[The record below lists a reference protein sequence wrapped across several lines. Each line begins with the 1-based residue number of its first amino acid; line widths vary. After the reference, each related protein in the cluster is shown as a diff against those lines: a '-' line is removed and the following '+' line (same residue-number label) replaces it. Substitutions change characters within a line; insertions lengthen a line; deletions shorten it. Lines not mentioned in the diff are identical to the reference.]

1 MDVRKMKKVTKK
13 YIFSIA
19 VIAWF
24 VLWLNFLMRDLVFK
38 GGFKKYAS
46 LFKASRYGKYEI
58 VYGKSLFE
66 FLAFVKESVP
76 ENSKYAF
83 SGIEPLSLEWRRAI
97 YYLYP
102 MMASDRA
109 EYILVFEKPSYT
121 VSGYELLRKLD
132 DGRFILRR
140 K

>member
-1 MDVRKMKKVTKK
+1 MKKVAKK

-24 VLWLNFLMRDLVFK
+24 VLWVNFLARDLFFK
-38 GGFKKYAS
+38 GELKEYVS
-46 LFKASRYGKYEI
+46 LFKASRYGKYQI

-66 FLAFVKESVP
+66 FLTFVKESVP
-76 ENSKYAF
+76 ENSEYAL

-132 DGRFILRR
+132 DGRFILKR